1 MKLYTPS
8 RVSRRLGEKF
18 FFKAERDS
26 TPKSAMI
33 RRPFPP
39 GVHGKR
45 PVRGSSEFG
54 AELKEKQKIRYLYGV
69 SDSVLKKYVRET
81 KGVRGKTRTQALIEK
96 LERRIDSVVYRL
108 GFALSRRIARQLVNH
123 GHIQI
128 NGKTVKT
135 ASLIVR
141 PGDKICIRESS
152 RKFNL
157 FDGLALRLKKY
168 QAPGWLLSNPEEE
181 WAGEVKRLPTEEETF
196 LSQNISKVIEFYS
209 R

>member
-26 TPKSAMI
+26 TPKSAMV
-33 RRPFPP
+33 RRPYPP
-39 GVHGKR
+39 GAHGKR
-45 PVRGSSEFG
+45 PSRGSSEFG
-54 AELKEKQKIRYLYGV
+54 TELKEKQKIRYLYGV

-81 KGVRGKTRTQALIEK
+81 RSIRGKTRTQALLEK
-96 LERRIDSVVYRL
+96 LERRLDNAVYRL

-123 GHIQI
+123 GHIQV

-135 ASLIVR
+135 ASFIVR
-141 PGDKICIRESS
+141 PGDKISVRESS
-152 RKFNL
+152 RKL
-157 FDGLALRLKKY
+157 QIFDGLTLRLKKY
-168 QAPGWLLSNPEEE
+168 QTPGWLLSNPEE
-181 WAGEVKRLPTEEETF
+181 WLAEVKRLPTEQDAF
-196 LSQNISKVIEFYS
+196 LSQNLSKVIEFYS